1 VTGQPPA
8 RRRRRKTQSE
18 ANPRRGL
25 PHLDAAE
32 ALYRQFGTGRDI
44 LLKEVDAYLVSI
56 GAICADASDIE
67 RTILRGSWRE
77 KVVKA
82 STMPTMRDRD
92 VEPYT
97 IICHTRDKEHYWRL
111 EVTSKAVQRNRTLN
125 KIASQTRRCSQ
136 EQRYYKESID
146 RDEDPMAYMQASV
159 DLSFTEVMEELAGVA
174 LKGALQI
181 GEKNRQEFALLQQ
194 GQAALQAVA
203 QGNGVS

>member
-1 VTGQPPA
+1 
-8 RRRRRKTQSE
+8 
-18 ANPRRGL
+18 L

-32 ALYRQFGTGRDI
+32 ALFRQFGTGVDI
-44 LLKEVDAYLVSI
+44 PLAEVDAYLVSV
-56 GAICADASDIE
+56 GAMVADASDME
-67 RTILRGSWRE
+67 RNLMRGDWRK

-97 IICHTRDKEHYWRL
+97 IICHTKARGLHYWRL